1 MKNLVMKRVLDA
13 AILITLLAA
22 IAQTASARGSF
33 PTPDAGSTA
42 LLMTIACSG
51 LAAVRRFKR

>member
-1 MKNLVMKRVLDA
+1 MKRVLDA